1 MIAREEIAFAGRKR
15 QNMAMCISRKKEAAC
30 SKGIVL
36 LITPES
42 QKDSAFLSLGSIM
55 EWFLPFSYPNILSS
69 GKVIKRSMM
78 GVGRSVYNLQAQCLW

>member
-1 MIAREEIAFAGRKR
+1 MIAREEIAFARKKRQYMILCICRKR
-15 QNMAMCISRKKEAAC
+15 EAAY

-69 GKVIKRSMM
+69 GKVIE
-78 GVGRSVYNLQAQCLW
+78 